1 MSADQLPLVAIVTLF
16 VILGVIILVHL
27 KNAVFYALFRTL
39 EFAVLYWL
47 FTSGWPRVVALAR
60 AWKVWDFAVQVTAV
74 IYDFVAS
81 AMNSA
86 AAAGSGSGG
95 GSPSEL

>member
-1 MSADQLPLVAIVTLF
+1 MEVLSHPAIIVVGSFAVLGIALL
-16 VILGVIILVHL
+16 ILLLIHL
-27 KNAVFYALFRTL
+27 KNAVFYVFFRTI

-47 FTSGWPRVVALAR
+47 FTSGWPRVVAVAR

-74 IYDFVAS
+74 IYDFITS

-86 AAAGSGSGG
+86 NSV

>member
-1 MSADQLPLVAIVTLF
+1 MQLSPTAATTAGFVVCTVLVTLY
-16 VILGVIILVHL
+16 VIIRL
-27 KNAVFYALFRTL
+27 KDLVFYALFKTL

-47 FTSGWPRVVALAR
+47 FTSGWPRVVAVAR
-60 AWKVWDFAVQVTAV
+60 ACKVWDFAVQVTAV
-74 IYDFVAS
+74 IYDFVTS

-86 AAAGSGSGG
+86 NSV